1 MSNYNFVKPN
11 YYAIIPANVRY
22 DDKISA
28 NAKLLYG
35 EITSLCNKE
44 GKCWATNSYFSKL
57 YNVHKNTISKWIS
70 SLVDLKYI
78 EIEIIYAENS
88 KEIVNRYI
96 RIRGEGIN
104 EISYTPIN
112 EMLKDNNTSINIK
125 FNIPTVD
132 ELEKYKKEK
141 GYQCDVKQFFNYH
154 ESKGW
159 IVGKVKMKN
168 WKRALSFWESNNK
181 KWSKKDGDKTTAR
194 ATYASSIYDYDKATD
209 F

>member
-22 DDKISA
+22 DDKLPA

-35 EITSLCNKE
+35 EITALCNKE
-44 GKCWATNSYFSKL
+44 GRCWASNNYFAEL
-57 YNVHKNTISKWIS
+57 YGLNKRSITRLIQALNLCGYIKMTVEYKEGTKQISK
-70 SLVDLKYI
+70 
-78 EIEIIYAENS
+78 
-88 KEIVNRYI
+88 RYVQI
-96 RIRGEGIN
+96 CHEVIDKN
-104 EISYTPIN
+104 VTSPIDKN
-112 EMLKDNNTSINIK
+112 VYYNNTSINTT

-132 ELEKYKKEK
+132 ELEEYKKEK

>member
-22 DDKISA
+22 DDKLPA

-35 EITSLCNKE
+35 EITALCNKE
-44 GKCWATNSYFSKL
+44 GRCWASNNYFAEL
-57 YNVHKNTISKWIS
+57 YGLNKRSITRLIQALNLCGYIKMTVEYKEGTKQISK
-70 SLVDLKYI
+70 
-78 EIEIIYAENS
+78 
-88 KEIVNRYI
+88 RYVQI
-96 RIRGEGIN
+96 CHEVIDKN
-104 EISYTPIN
+104 VPSPIDKN
-112 EMLKDNNTSINIK
+112 VYYNNTSINTT

-132 ELEKYKKEK
+132 ELEEYKKEK